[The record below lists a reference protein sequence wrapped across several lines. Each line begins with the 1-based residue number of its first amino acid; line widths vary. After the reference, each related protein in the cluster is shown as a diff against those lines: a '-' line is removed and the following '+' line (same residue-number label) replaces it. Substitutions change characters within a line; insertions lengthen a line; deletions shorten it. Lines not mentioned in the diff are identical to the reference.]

1 MSESALRRW
10 ALRNLVVADGPR
22 AGRPFR
28 IASAP
33 WGDVLDAMDNPDL
46 VPIQRCWAHKIR
58 NVLGKV
64 KKADRKAAKAGLH
77 AIMNA
82 QTVPRGTVR
91 RPPLRGPLARHLPQS
106 RRLPEEQPR

>member
-33 WGDVLDAMDNPDL
+33 WGDVLDAMDNPTSNKS
-46 VPIQRCWAHKIR
+46 RS
-58 NVLGKV
+58 G
-64 KKADRKAAKAGLH
+64 AASRA
-77 AIMNA
+77 A
-82 QTVPRGTVR
+82 
-91 RPPLRGPLARHLPQS
+91 RPPR
-106 RRLPEEQPR
+106 